1 MYMPSRRPFPS
12 GGFSQRI
19 IQQRSTAAIIAAH
32 KARLAE
38 NSTSNKSI
46 QMLRGEQQDQEGV

>member
-12 GGFSQRI
+12 GGFSQR